1 MSMERWHR
9 ASRVVDLA
17 GEARKGLCVEEAT
30 ADAGGDAVGDLRL
43 LRRYEP
49 VLRFTRGEL
58 FLPMS
63 VPAYLERCGLWQ
75 SAESGRP
82 RRRRAAAVRLCAPGE
97 LTPERLAEAGAAP
110 HVRDLSLRFVERPL
124 TRSEYRSWRR
134 EPGRARLAPGRGRV
148 AVVGLLGRPIDAG
161 YRTSLLMRG
170 QVPGGAT

>member
-1 MSMERWHR
+1 MMSMERWHR
-9 ASRVVDLA
+9 A
-17 GEARKGLCVEEAT
+17 
-30 ADAGGDAVGDLRL
+30 GDAAEDLRL

-75 SAESGRP
+75 SAESGRS
-82 RRRRAAAVRLCAPGE
+82 RRRRSAAVRLCAPGE
-97 LTPERLAEAGAAP
+97 LTPERLAAAGTAP

-134 EPGRARLAPGRGRV
+134 EPGRARLAPGSGRF
-148 AVVGLLGRPIDAG
+148 AVVGLLGRLIDAG
-161 YRTSLLMRG
+161 FRLSHR
-170 QVPGGAT
+170 VRHPVH

>member
-1 MSMERWHR
+1 MMSMERWHR
-9 ASRVVDLA
+9 A
-17 GEARKGLCVEEAT
+17 
-30 ADAGGDAVGDLRL
+30 GDAAEDLRL

-75 SAESGRP
+75 SAESGRS
-82 RRRRAAAVRLCAPGE
+82 RRRRSAAVRLCAPGE
-97 LTPERLAEAGAAP
+97 LTPERLAAAGAAP

-134 EPGRARLAPGRGRV
+134 EPGRARLAPGSGRF
-148 AVVGLLGRPIDAG
+148 AVVGLVGLLNRRGLPAFAAGTGAGARRHDGCGRAE
-161 YRTSLLMRG
+161 L
-170 QVPGGAT
+170 PGSSRPR

>member
-75 SAESGRP
+75 PAESARSRHGARP
-82 RRRRAAAVRLCAPGE
+82 PS
-97 LTPERLAEAGAAP
+97 
-110 HVRDLSLRFVERPL
+110 D
-124 TRSEYRSWRR
+124 RS
-134 EPGRARLAPGRGRV
+134 GRASARSPRSARRSR
-148 AVVGLLGRPIDAG
+148 ARPCPA
-161 YRTSLLMRG
+161 
-170 QVPGGAT
+170 